1 MIETRSNQRPWR
13 DAVSVLFAVVLA
25 VAVVSVVLD
34 GGRSAFAAD
43 DCQYGQYGQ
52 YGPYARMASTAR
64 TGVREGE
71 AAAHDPAAA
80 SQAQLGWSIYDAAT
94 ISDGNSPTGTLVFRL
109 FGPTTKVAPPRSSRR
124 PSGQRQRDLL
134 LVAERSLHAARRPDG
149 DVALDRDVLG
159 RRAQRAGD
167 ERVRRGAS
175 RRGDPNVVR
184 RPVSAPAHERP
195 GWVVAVGAGLR

>member
-13 DAVSVLFAVVLA
+13 DAVSVLLAVVLV

-34 GGRSAFAAD
+34 GARRSPRTTASTASTAST
-43 DCQYGQYGQ
+43 GHTPHVA
-52 YGPYARMASTAR
+52 YGPYRRAKARPRLT
-64 TGVREGE
+64 TL
-71 AAAHDPAAA
+71 PQP

-109 FGPTTKVAPPRSSRR
+109 FGPDDESHASAVFQTTVGVNGNGTYYSWQ
-124 PSGQRQRDLL
+124 SG
-134 LVAERSLHAARRPDG
+134 ALHAARRPDG
-149 DVALDRDVLG
+149 DVAGSVTYSGD
-159 RRAQRAGD
+159 AQRAGD
-167 ERVRRGAS
+167 ERVRRGAGH
-175 RRGDPNVVR
+175 RGDPNVVR